1 VSASGRRLQVSP
13 KQKDAI
19 LKSQTCEVA
28 QAATGGVI
36 VVLQLNTLQTLAASV
51 SSHSVEPLVTVPRA
65 RRCRSVGDRSQPD
78 IRWTILEDAR
88 EVPSPQTAPE
98 PKPQAHP
105 QEIDP
110 LYLFACHME
119 WERSEEPSAG
129 WELLRAAQS
138 SHNAVARSG
147 SAFQF
152 APSGRNRAGRNTFP
166 REAPTSSGGR
176 HESALWTR
184 HY

>member
-1 VSASGRRLQVSP
+1 
-13 KQKDAI
+13 
-19 LKSQTCEVA
+19 
-28 QAATGGVI
+28 
-36 VVLQLNTLQTLAASV
+36 VLQLNTLQTLAASV
-51 SSHSVEPLVTVPRA
+51 SSHSVEPFSHGTESAQMPIGR
-65 RRCRSVGDRSQPD
+65 DRSQPD
-78 IRWTILEDAR
+78 IRWTILADAR

-105 QEIDP
+105 QEINP

-138 SHNAVARSG
+138 SHTETGSHARALLSSSRHLG
-147 SAFQF
+147 GIGLAET
-152 APSGRNRAGRNTFP
+152 PSP
-166 REAPTSSGGR
+166 REAPTSSRGR

>member
-1 VSASGRRLQVSP
+1 MSACGRRLQVSP

-36 VVLQLNTLQTLAASV
+36 GVLQLNTLQTFAASV
-51 SSHSVEPLVTVPRA
+51 SSRSVEPLVTLPRA

-88 EVPSPQTAPE
+88 EVASPQTAPE

-119 WERSEEPSAG
+119 WERSEEPIAG
-129 WELLRAAQS
+129 WELLRASQS
-138 SHNAVARSG
+138 SHSETRSHAR

-152 APSGRNRAGRNTFP
+152 APSTLSIASSFWNLWRATP
-166 REAPTSSGGR
+166 RSDCMP
-176 HESALWTR
+176 HSA
-184 HY
+184 

>member
-19 LKSQTCEVA
+19 PKSQTCEVA

-51 SSHSVEPLVTVPRA
+51 SSRSVEPFSHGTERA
-65 RRCRSVGDRSQPD
+65 QMPIGRDRSQPD
-78 IRWTILEDAR
+78 IRWTILADAR

-129 WELLRAAQS
+129 L
-138 SHNAVARSG
+138 G
-147 SAFQF
+147 T
-152 APSGRNRAGRNTFP
+152 P
-166 REAPTSSGGR
+166 
-176 HESALWTR
+176 
-184 HY
+184 